1 MGQIT
6 SGVGLVSGLP
16 IAEIV
21 DQLIAIE
28 SRPKQII
35 QSRVAVLQSQQVA
48 FQNINAK
55 LLALKLSVTNLA
67 SSTTFSGT
75 TTSSTNE
82 NVLAATSSTSA
93 TPGSYNFIVDRLV
106 STQQMI
112 TQGFADSNTTAIG
125 AATLTF
131 EFGNGRL
138 DTDTDLGL
146 LNGGAGTI
154 RGKIRITDR
163 SGASQVVDLSKALTA
178 NDVLTAINNTST
190 ISVTASISGDK
201 FVIHDTSGST
211 TTSLSVADTGA
222 SGTTASLGLDAAA
235 VGDTLTGNQINLIT
249 ADTPLSIL
257 NDGRGVDI
265 NHAIPDHL
273 RLRLRTGDFFN
284 VDLTGATTVGDVL
297 DAINTQLAG
306 KVNAAIDAGN
316 TGINIQHTGPDLGF
330 MFEVFTTNNSSA
342 AIDLGI
348 VGPGDDGSS
357 SGGRLIA
364 AINSKLV
371 KNLNGGA
378 GATFGEISITNR
390 SGVTT
395 SVMLDSAGSVSE
407 GIGLINAADADVT
420 ASINQAGN
428 GILLT
433 DQTGDTASDLIVADI
448 SGTAATDL
456 KIVGSFTADRVD
468 SGNLQYQYIFAS
480 TLLAS
485 LNGGQG
491 ISRGQFTITDSSGVT
506 ATVDLSQGNE
516 TTVQDVLDEINSRGL
531 LINAEIN
538 NTGDGILIEDLG
550 PGTIKLAVNES
561 GSSTAADLGLL
572 GEAANFSDNLDG
584 RFEKTV
590 AVDAAD
596 TLNDIAQK
604 INDAGI
610 GVTAT
615 IINDGSASS
624 PFRLS
629 LTAKES
635 GSAGAFVFDDGTS
648 NFNAISLSQARDA
661 AVFFGSTDPATGI
674 AIQTSSN
681 TLSNIVP
688 GTTIDLKD
696 TSDSPVQITITRD
709 DSAITGAIQHFVD
722 DFNNVVDTLD
732 NLDGYDSETEQRGL
746 LLGDS
751 TISVVRTSL
760 FRLAN
765 TRISDLTGQFNNLA
779 QLGITIGAG
788 ARMRFDSDRFEQ
800 AMAADRDAVEEI
812 FTFKETEKDQA
823 TGDITL
829 IAGGI
834 GARFDQLLASLTDS
848 VAGTLQSR
856 INAIDR
862 QVQMSNRR
870 IEQLNDK
877 LADKRARLEA
887 QFAAMEQ
894 AIARIQGQSSALA
907 SLQALALSTFGMS

>member
-28 SRPKQII
+28 SRPKQFI

-48 FQNINAK
+48 FQDINAK

-146 LNGGAGTI
+146 LNGGAGTT

-178 NDVLTAINNTST
+178 NDVLTAINNAST

-211 TTSLSVADTGA
+211 TTSLGVADAGA
-222 SGTTASLGLDAAA
+222 SGTTASLGLDAAT

-316 TGINIQHTGPDLGF
+316 TGISIQHTGPDLGF

-378 GATFGEISITNR
+378 GATLGEISITNR

-407 GIGLINAADADVT
+407 VIGLINAADADVT

-800 AMAADRDAVEEI
+800 AMAADRDAVEEV

-823 TGDITL
+823 TGDIML

-907 SLQALALSTFGMS
+907 SLQALALSTPGMS